1 MKRFGTLQMVFGV
14 GVLALMTAPSL
25 AAPPAAPASSMERE
39 IRIIRVPRDGQGAP
53 QEMVID
59 DAAGRLEG
67 MPPGMAPVIAPG
79 MTMGS
84 RATLGVMLAPSE
96 GASAAPGVAVEAVT
110 PGGGAALAGVQPGD
124 RLLTVNGRKV
134 ATSAEVIAAMSDVK
148 PGDAVKIESVRD
160 GKPRNIEVV
169 SQQREA
175 RVMVIREEG
184 DAAGRAPMGPMGPMG
199 HHAPMGPRG
208 MHPPMFFMDGGP
220 GGPGGP
226 GGMGGMGGERFE
238 VTIDG
243 PLADLELTNLT
254 PALGRY
260 FGTDKGVLVVHANG
274 ALKLQDGDVL
284 RAIGGRVP
292 SDETHAL
299 RILGSYAPGEA
310 VKLDVLRDRKS
321 LSLETVLPADD
332 SGPMKRRVRVQV
344 GPPPAP

>member
-1 MKRFGTLQMVFGV
+1 MKRFVKFE
-14 GVLALMTAPSL
+14 LALTVSVFVLVTAPAL
-25 AAPPAAPASSMERE
+25 AAPPPPPASPMERE

-59 DAAGRLEG
+59 EAAGMLEG
-67 MPPGMAPVIAPG
+67 MPMGMPPGLNPG

-96 GASAAPGVAVEAVT
+96 GAGAAPGVAVEAVI

-134 ATSAEVIAAMSDVK
+134 ATSAEVIAAMAEVK
-148 PGDAVKIESVRD
+148 PGDSVKIESLRE
-160 GKPRNIEVV
+160 GKPRNIEIV

-175 RVMVIREEG
+175 RVMIIREDG
-184 DAAGRAPMGPMGPMG
+184 DGPGLQGRGE
-199 HHAPMGPRG
+199 PRG
-208 MHPPMFFMDGGP
+208 
-220 GGPGGP
+220 
-226 GGMGGMGGERFE
+226 R
-238 VTIDG
+238 G
-243 PLADLELTNLT
+243 PLADLELATLT

-284 RAIGGRVP
+284 RAIGGRAP
-292 SDETHAL
+292 ADEQHAL
-299 RILGSYAPGEA
+299 RILRSYAPGES

-321 LSLETVLPADD
+321 VSLESVMPVNEG
-332 SGPMKRRVRVQV
+332 GPMKRQIRVQV
-344 GPPPAP
+344 GPPTAP